1 MPQDDCHVVWQRKIS
16 ELDPHKRLRRH
27 RGLRSGF
34 VRSILPKGDDRGVEG
49 LEAMG
54 GELGSSDL
62 EDPLGEAVPLPELSQ
77 SAATLANTQGV
88 QLPNMPVYFLPRAP
102 GLAVRL

>member
-1 MPQDDCHVVWQRKIS
+1 
-16 ELDPHKRLRRH
+16 
-27 RGLRSGF
+27 
-34 VRSILPKGDDRGVEG
+34 
-49 LEAMG
+49 MG